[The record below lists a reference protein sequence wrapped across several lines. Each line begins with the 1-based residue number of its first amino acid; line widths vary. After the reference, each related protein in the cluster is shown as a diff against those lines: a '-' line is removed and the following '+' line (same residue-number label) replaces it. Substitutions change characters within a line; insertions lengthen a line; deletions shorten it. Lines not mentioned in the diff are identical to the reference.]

1 MSNEVATTG
10 TKEVAKP
17 EKQLHLLQ
25 RDDVKAKFKEVLGSN
40 AISFVTSVLS
50 AVNSNEKLKLADQN
64 SIYMSAMMAASLNLP
79 INQNLGFAYL
89 IPFDDRKN
97 NKLVCQFQ
105 IGYKGLKQL
114 AIRSGQYA
122 DLDSKP
128 VYEGQKVDD
137 DSFRG
142 YHFVWKAKKS
152 DTIIGYASWYKLLT
166 GFESLKFMTV
176 AECREHAKTYSQT
189 FKNPKTEMYSKWAT
203 DFDKMALKTVTKLHL
218 NAGEA
223 PLSIEMQKA
232 IIADQAIIQDAESQ
246 DVRYPDNEQP
256 TAHEISKQKEYDQ
269 RSQFIESAK
278 TIEQLEQVEGHLEG
292 DQIEMF
298 MAKKNSILDAGN

>member
-1 MSNEVATTG
+1 MSNQLVKPSTEI
-10 TKEVAKP
+10 AKQ

-89 IPFDDRKN
+89 IPFEDRKN
-97 NKLVCQFQ
+97 DKILCQFQ
-105 IGYKGLKQL
+105 IGYKGFKQL

-128 VYEGQKVDD
+128 VYEGQLIEDG
-137 DSFRG
+137 SFRG
-142 YHFVWKAKKS
+142 YHFDWKARKS
-152 DTIIGYASWYKLLT
+152 EKVIGYASWYKLLT
-166 GFESLKFMTV
+166 GFESLKYMTV
-176 AECREHAKTYSQT
+176 EECKSHGKQYSQT
-189 FKNPKTEMYSKWAT
+189 FKNPNTEKYSKWAT

-218 NAGEA
+218 NSGEA

-232 IIADQAIIQDAESQ
+232 MIADQAIIQDAEGQ
-246 DVRYPDNEQP
+246 DVRYPDNEP
-256 TAHEISKQKEYDQ
+256 LTSREIHAQKEYDQ
-269 RSQFIESAK
+269 RTEFIQSA
-278 TIEQLEQVEGHLEG
+278 TTLEQLEQVEPYIVG
-292 DQIEMF
+292 DQLEMF
-298 MAKKNSILDAGN
+298 KAKKLALIDASN